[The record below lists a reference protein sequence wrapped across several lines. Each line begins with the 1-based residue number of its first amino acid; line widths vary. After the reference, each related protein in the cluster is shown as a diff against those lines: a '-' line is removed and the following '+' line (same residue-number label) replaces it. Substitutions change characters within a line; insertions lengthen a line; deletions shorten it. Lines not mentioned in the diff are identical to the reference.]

1 MTKDFKAAVITMLQ
15 EVRKYTWNKWKD
27 RIEYRSREIESKFK
41 KTNGNYSTRYKRMDY
56 LTSRM

>member
-15 EVRKYTWNKWKD
+15 AVRKYTWNKWKD
-27 RIEYRSREIESKFK
+27 RIEYRNREIESKL